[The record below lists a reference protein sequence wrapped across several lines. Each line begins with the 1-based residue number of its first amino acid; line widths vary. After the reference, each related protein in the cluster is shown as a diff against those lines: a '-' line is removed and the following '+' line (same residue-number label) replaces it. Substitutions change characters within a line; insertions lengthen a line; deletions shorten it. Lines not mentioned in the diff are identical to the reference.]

1 MNTVRLTTDNVR
13 EYIGHQI
20 IFRTKNEETLKLN
33 YIIKEILSVSDSG
46 KSIEIDYPPLENRLQ
61 IITRDVYVL
70 L

>member
-1 MNTVRLTTDNVR
+1 MNTVRLTSDNAR
-13 EYIGHQI
+13 QYIGHQI
-20 IFRTKNEETLKLN
+20 IFRTKNEQTLKLN

-46 KSIEIDYPPLENRLQ
+46 NSVEIDYPALDNRLQ